1 MASTRINWFASSSSA
16 GVGKNK
22 GLVLDANILVR
33 AVLGKR
39 VRNILDRHH
48 DLARFFSPL
57 ACFEEAR
64 KHLPAVL
71 KKHRIDPIPAMEFLV
86 RLPAW
91 VQPVE
96 AKSYRAMEKTARSR
110 IRSRDE
116 DDWPVLAL
124 ALSLSLPIWTEDQD
138 LFGVGI
144 ATWTTDRIELYFEDN

>member
-1 MASTRINWFASSSSA
+1 MNFSA
-16 GVGKNK
+16 AVVENVEKNK

-39 VRNILDRHH
+39 VGNILERHH
-48 DLARFFSPL
+48 PHAKFFTPEI
-57 ACFEEAR
+57 CFEEAR

-71 KKHRIDPIPAMEFLV
+71 KKRGIDPLHVLETLDH
-86 RLPAW
+86 LPTL
-91 VQPVE
+91 VQPVK
-96 AKSYRAMEKTARSR
+96 ATSYRSLEKTARNR

-124 ALSLSLPIWTEDQD
+124 ALSLNLPIWTEDQD

-144 ATWTTDRIELYFEDN
+144 ATWTTDRIELYFEAV